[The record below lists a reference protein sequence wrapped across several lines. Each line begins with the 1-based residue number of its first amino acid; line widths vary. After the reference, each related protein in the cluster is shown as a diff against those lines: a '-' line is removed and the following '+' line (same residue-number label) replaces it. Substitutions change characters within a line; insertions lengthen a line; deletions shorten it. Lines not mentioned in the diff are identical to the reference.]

1 MFLSLR
7 DDDWNVS
14 MGWWCWGLD
23 LAGMLCG
30 SRAEPGMWFQSRAEP
45 GMLSRS
51 RAQVS
56 LRDGIVGCGGLVF
69 AGCGQ
74 EDLRYWGPDF
84 AGMIWRSGGNP

>member
-7 DDDWNVS
+7 DDDWNGL
-14 MGWWCWGLD
+14 MGWWCLGLD

-30 SRAEPGMWFQSRAEP
+30 SWPEP

-69 AGCGQ
+69 AGGGQ
-74 EDLRYWGPDF
+74 EDRRYLGPDL
-84 AGMIWRSGGNP
+84 AGMLCRSGGNP

>member
-7 DDDWNVS
+7 DDDWIVS
-14 MGWWCWGLD
+14 MGWWCLGLD

-30 SRAEPGMWFQSRAEP
+30 SRAEP